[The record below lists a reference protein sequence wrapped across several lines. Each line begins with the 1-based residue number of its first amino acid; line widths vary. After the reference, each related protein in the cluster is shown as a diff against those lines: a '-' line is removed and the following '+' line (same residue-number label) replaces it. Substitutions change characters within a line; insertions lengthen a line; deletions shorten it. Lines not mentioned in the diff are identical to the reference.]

1 MSEELGIRLK
11 NLRER
16 AHLTQKDVADYLD
29 VGYSSYR
36 RYEEKSIL
44 PKSRELM
51 KLADLYDVTV
61 DELLGIGAIVV
72 LEYDK
77 ARIDKLRQALKMT
90 DSGEKLAIIE
100 EVLPGLLAR
109 RDMAFTPPN
118 ITVEDVGIYVG
129 RNIRTIRFNKKDDD
143 LVLFAMME
151 KTRLENT
158 KGDRYMA
165 SEDIGFP
172 PLTGYEDMDL
182 IRKAVQ
188 FNMGNRLGEILPRL
202 TEGLSESTKQRIKN
216 SGIGADVLAGIIENV
231 LDEIHNDNEMDDV
244 MRRKLS
250 GMGK

>member
-1 MSEELGIRLK
+1 MSEELGLRLK

-29 VGYSSYR
+29 IGYSSYR

-61 DELLGIGAIVV
+61 DELLGIGSIVV

-77 ARIDKLRQALKMT
+77 AKIDKLRQALKMT

-100 EVLPGLLAR
+100 EVLPDLLAR
-109 RDMAFTPPN
+109 RDNAFRTADISFDN
-118 ITVEDVGIYVG
+118 VATYVG
-129 RNIRTIRFNKKDDD
+129 RNIRTIRYNKKDDD

-165 SEDIGFP
+165 SEAGCR
-172 PLTGYEDMDL
+172 LLDL
-182 IRKAVQ
+182 
-188 FNMGNRLGEILPRL
+188 
-202 TEGLSESTKQRIKN
+202 S
-216 SGIGADVLAGIIENV
+216 
-231 LDEIHNDNEMDDV
+231 
-244 MRRKLS
+244 
-250 GMGK
+250 

>member
-1 MSEELGIRLK
+1 MSEELGLRLK

-16 AHLTQKDVADYLD
+16 AHLTQKDAADYLD
-29 VGYSSYR
+29 IGYSSYR

-61 DELLGIGAIVV
+61 DELLGIGSIVV

-77 ARIDKLRQALKMT
+77 AKIDKLRQALKMT

-100 EVLPGLLAR
+100 EVLPDLLAR

-118 ITVEDVGIYVG
+118 ITFEDVGIYVG
-129 RNIRTIRFNKKDDD
+129 QNIRTIRYNKKDDD

-165 SEDIGFP
+165 SEAGCR
-172 PLTGYEDMDL
+172 LLDL
-182 IRKAVQ
+182 
-188 FNMGNRLGEILPRL
+188 
-202 TEGLSESTKQRIKN
+202 S
-216 SGIGADVLAGIIENV
+216 
-231 LDEIHNDNEMDDV
+231 
-244 MRRKLS
+244 
-250 GMGK
+250 